1 MKVIPAVDIL
11 EGECVQLV
19 GGDPKTKKTYGDPV
33 DIAVEWINQG
43 ARMLHIVDLDAAL
56 GTGENYDKIKVIRSK
71 TSATMIVGGGVRD
84 EDKIDD
90 LMHLSV
96 DKIILGT
103 AAINDIEK
111 DFDFLSGIRKM
122 YGHEK
127 FIVAVDSR
135 KGKVVT
141 KGWQEKTS
149 IKTVDAMKA
158 LEPYCGGFLF
168 TDVDVE
174 GQMKGSRMKRIQ
186 EVLDA
191 TSLPVIASGG
201 IRSKKEIDELK
212 AAGAWGVI
220 VGKALY
226 EKKIPVE
233 VLGEY
238 R

>member
-19 GGDPKTKKTYGDPV
+19 GGDPKTKKVYGNPV
-33 DIAVEWINQG
+33 EVALGWIEKG

-56 GTGENYDKIKVIRSK
+56 GSGENYDAIKVIRSK

-84 EDKIDD
+84 EDRIDD
-90 LMHLSV
+90 LVHLSV

-103 AAINDIEK
+103 IAIEDMEK
-111 DFDFLSGIRKM
+111 DFEFLKGISKM
-122 YGHEK
+122 YGQEK
-127 FIVAVDSR
+127 FIIAVDS
-135 KGKVVT
+135 KNGKVVT
-141 KGWQEKTS
+141 KGWQEKTT
-149 IKTVDAMKA
+149 INTVDAISA

-174 GQMKGSRMKRIQ
+174 GKMKGARMERIR
-186 EVLDA
+186 EVLNA
-191 TSLPVIASGG
+191 TRRPVIASGG

-212 AAGAWGVI
+212 AARAWGVI

-226 EKKIPVE
+226 EGKIPVD

-238 R
+238 K